1 MSDKSKKDCSRCNRG
16 KGEAFWCLQNRYVF
30 DIDMAREIVRDG
42 NHEVMELEPEDVVY
56 SVGRCEVNEGHL
68 AHVDPSIPGIVAH
81 IYFPDEDTGE
91 LVHGHRLI
99 DGHHRAARCLQLG
112 IPYPVYV
119 LSEKESVKILTKAP
133 DGARPGKQ
141 YDPEVQEAREARR
154 RKKDKRKRVKASKR
168 RTKVA

>member
-1 MSDKSKKDCSRCNRG
+1 MSEKSKKDCSRCNRR
-16 KGEAFWCLQNRYVF
+16 KGEAFWCLRKRYVF
-30 DIDMAREIVRDG
+30 DVDMARELIQHGD
-42 NHEVMELEPEDVVY
+42 HEIMELEPDDVVY
-56 SVGRCEVNEGHL
+56 SVDRCEVNEGHV

-81 IYFPDEDTGE
+81 IFFPNEDGE

-112 IPYPVYV
+112 IPFPVYV
-119 LSEKESVKILTKAP
+119 LSENESVKILMKAP

-154 RKKDKRKRVKASKR
+154 RKKARRKNAKASKR
-168 RTKVA
+168 RVRVR